1 MKIRKG
7 EITAYFVTKDMKK
20 IPYYFNGR
28 RVDFNGV
35 EYLIGVGIDISD
47 RIEIERKLRER
58 SEEIQK
64 LTAHMEKIQEE
75 ERTRIARE
83 IHDELGQ
90 QLTCL
95 KMDTAWIGK
104 KISQEDKMIQ
114 QKLSSMLS
122 VIDDT
127 VKSVRRISS
136 ELRPGILDDLGLI
149 PALEWQSQEF
159 EKRTGIKSI
168 YKSHV
173 E

>member
-1 MKIRKG
+1 
-7 EITAYFVTKDMKK
+7 
-20 IPYYFNGR
+20 
-28 RVDFNGV
+28 
-35 EYLIGVGIDISD
+35 
-47 RIEIERKLRER
+47 
-58 SEEIQK
+58 
-64 LTAHMEKIQEE
+64 
-75 ERTRIARE
+75 
-83 IHDELGQ
+83 
-90 QLTCL
+90 
-95 KMDTAWIGK
+95 MDAAWIGK
-104 KISQEDKMIQ
+104 KISQEDKLIQ